1 MHSQSYIEIIARSGG
16 LFTNKLIDNND
27 SIVFSRYIKNNDIA
41 EIISTTNKNQS
52 GILYKIKDKLLK
64 EHYPYNSRS
73 SRRILTYKGYKE
85 LNERVKEHLESHNMK
100 PIIYRHRHQEFYK
113 NIEQELLSN
122 NEFSNSTRYEITD
135 YQIYKSF
142 AKILFYFHTGILV
155 YSTKMEK
162 EFCTHLYDHRKITK
176 GISYAKNYKTGKDVI
191 FFPDY
196 SRSEKSIIQML
207 QFYNDSKFEIYIF
220 SMRPK
225 DEFIFKMRKQMMS
238 KGVDFINYKIIN
250 DGILNEI
257 FGEY

>member
-1 MHSQSYIEIIARSGG
+1 MHSKSYIEIIVRSGG
-16 LFTNKLIDNND
+16 FFSNKFLDEND
-27 SIVFSRYIKNNDIA
+27 SAAFSYYIRKHDIA
-41 EIISTTNKNQS
+41 EVISTSNKTQT

-64 EHYPYNSRS
+64 EHYPYNSRES
-73 SRRILTYKGYKE
+73 KRILSYKGYKE
-85 LNERVKEHLESHNMK
+85 LNKRVKDHLKDNGLK
-100 PIIYRHRHQEFYK
+100 PTIFRHRHKDFYK
-113 NIEQELLSN
+113 NIENELMQSD
-122 NEFSNSTRYEITD
+122 EFSSFTRYEITD

-142 AKILFYFHTGILV
+142 AKILFYFQTGILV

-176 GISYAKNYKTGKDVI
+176 GISYGKNYKTGKDVV

-196 SRSEKSIIQML
+196 SRSEKSILQML
-207 QFYNDSKFEIYIF
+207 QFYNDSKLEIYIF